1 MREWLTTLRMIV
13 YRNRIDE
20 SKMKYCLAIKQLA
33 EVRDKR
39 RSIRQTRSED
49 GLSVDTQLAIQALAF
64 K

>member
-1 MREWLTTLRMIV
+1 MRELLTTLRMIV

-33 EVRDKR
+33 EVRGKR